1 MIRGP
6 LLLLPG
12 LLCDATV
19 WTPVLS
25 NPAATLDDIA
35 DCRIL
40 DYGEAD
46 SIDAM
51 ARGVLRQA
59 PVKFA
64 LAGHSMGGRVALE
77 VMRLAPARVTRLAL
91 LDTGYQAR
99 PDGAPGERERS
110 ERMALLALARKEGMR
125 AMGSRWAQGMVQM
138 ERLADTALMN
148 AILDM
153 IERKSADT
161 FAAQINALLHRPD
174 ATALLPQ
181 INCPTLILCGR
192 EDSWSPLARH
202 QQMAALLPRATLEVI
217 ADCGHMSTME
227 RPQTVAQAMRN
238 WLEQP
243 D

>member
-12 LLCDATV
+12 LLCDATA
-19 WTPVLS
+19 WTAQ
-25 NPAATLDDIA
+25 AARLDDIA

-46 SIDAM
+46 SIDTM

-77 VMRLAPARVTRLAL
+77 VTRLAPARVTHLAL

-99 PDGAPGERERS
+99 PDGAAGERERS

-125 AMGSRWAQGMVQM
+125 AMGRRWAQGMVQM
-138 ERLADTALMN
+138 ERLGDTALMA

-174 ATALLPQ
+174 ATALLSQ
-181 INCPTLILCGR
+181 IDCPTLLLCGR

-202 QQMAALLPRATLEVI
+202 QQMAALLPRATLEVV

>member
-1 MIRGP
+1 MVRGP

-12 LLCDATV
+12 LICDATV

-25 NPAATLDDIA
+25 NPAAELDDIA
-35 DCRIL
+35 DCQISG
-40 DYGEAD
+40 YGDAD

-99 PDGAPGERERS
+99 PGGETGERERA
-110 ERMALLALARKEGMR
+110 ERMALLALARSEGMR
-125 AMGSRWAQGMVQM
+125 AMGRRWAQGMVQM

-161 FAAQINALLHRPD
+161 FAAQINALLNRPD

-181 INCPTLILCGR
+181 INCPTLLLCGR

-202 QQMAALLPRATLEVI
+202 QQMAALMPRARLEVV
-217 ADCGHMSTME
+217 AACGHMSTVE
-227 RPQTVAQAMRN
+227 RPQAVARAMRT

-243 D
+243 A